1 MGKTSHNKLMRAL
14 IIICLLQPVF
24 TGGAAEHLHQ
34 AIDRLVAAKAGEQPL
49 AGPASDAEF
58 LRRATL
64 DFTGRIPTKEQV
76 QQFLADRAKDKR
88 TRLINRLFADPLW
101 AETMAERFH
110 VMLMERRGK
119 DEHWNTWLQTAF
131 QKNKPWDIMVREMI
145 APDFKDEA
153 KRGAGYFLTKR
164 LEKYGQNPT
173 DHPGLTRDVGRMFM
187 GVDLQ
192 CAQCHRH
199 LSVKSYKQIDFQGL
213 FVAYQNLKL
222 QRANDS
228 IKVAW
233 VSEGLMKN
241 ELEYSSVFSETQK
254 SIGPRVPFGEEVS
267 IPEYPKGEEWLEAP
281 DRAKRFLGTPK
292 FSPLKEIAT
301 RLATKDNAYFTRN
314 IANRAWFL
322 MMGRGLVEPLDL
334 THAKNPPSHPELL
347 DLLANE
353 LAAHQFD
360 LKWLLRELA
369 LTQTYQRSSVLPTG
383 QPDESLFAAAKERP
397 IAAEVLLRN
406 VLLATGETERVNQLP
421 DEDDH
426 TRAKYEALFQS
437 TFANAPREPEL
448 AVNATLKAALFLRN
462 NESLLWL
469 LQRRQ
474 GNLVDRLANLKKP
487 AAIAEAAF
495 LQILSRPATSDE
507 QAMVKTFLE
516 NQADRDQALSDLAW
530 ALMTSAEFFVNH

>member
-1 MGKTSHNKLMRAL
+1 MRAL
-14 IIICLLQPVF
+14 LIICLLQPVF
-24 TGGAAEHLHQ
+24 TGRAAEHLPQ
-34 AIDRLVAAKAGEQPL
+34 AIDRLIASKAGNQPL

-64 DFTGRIPTKEQV
+64 DFTGRIPTREQV
-76 QQFLADRAKDKR
+76 QQFLTDPAKDKR
-88 TRLINRLFADPLW
+88 TRLIDRLFTDPLW

-131 QKNKPWDIMVREMI
+131 QKNKPWDAMVREMI

-199 LSVKSYKQIDFQGL
+199 LSVKSYKQVDFQGL
-213 FVAYQNLKL
+213 FAAYQNLKL
-222 QRANDS
+222 QRANES

-241 ELEYSSVFSETQK
+241 GLEFSSVFSETQK
-254 SIGPRVPFGEEVS
+254 STAPRVPFGEEVS
-267 IPEYPKGEEWLEAP
+267 IPKFPKGEEWLEAP
-281 DRAKRFLGTPK
+281 DRAKRILGTPK
-292 FSPLKEIAT
+292 FSPLQEIAT
-301 RLATKDNAYFTRN
+301 RMATKDNAYFRRN

-334 THAKNPPSHPELL
+334 AHAKNPPSHPELL

-406 VLLATGETERVNQLP
+406 VLLAVGETERVSLLP
-421 DEDDH
+421 DEDNH

-437 TFANAPREPEL
+437 TFANAPRDPEL

-474 GNLVDRLANLKKP
+474 GNLVDRLATLKTA
-487 AAIAEAAF
+487 AAIAEVAF
-495 LQILSRPATSDE
+495 LQILSRPATPDE
-507 QAMVKTFLE
+507 KAMVKSFLE
-516 NQADRDQALSDLAW
+516 NQVDRDQALGDLAW